1 MEAGGEEEGSDE
13 GRKRLRICIKMR
25 SKGGEQGRGGG
36 NWGDESTRRGKR
48 RRSESQEREKECGEL
63 DGKEEQEKDRE
74 NK

>member
-1 MEAGGEEEGSDE
+1 MKRRVNE

-25 SKGGEQGRGGG
+25 RKGGEQGRGGG

-48 RRSESQEREKECGEL
+48 RRSESEEVSQEREKECGEL
-63 DGKEEQEKDRE
+63 EGKEEQEKDRE